1 MHLKCQ
7 EPSFLTMFSWM
18 GYFLFMKQWEGY
30 SGNSMG
36 SAAILKGEST
46 KRPGLQQCK
55 IYENLLQSHDELKKV
70 CMHLQ
75 WWALQRLTGTNFT
88 NSVVCSSLV
97 SGSLMISLV
106 FR

>member
-1 MHLKCQ
+1 MSGTQFSDHVFLDGLL
-7 EPSFLTMFSWM
+7 SFHEAM
-18 GYFLFMKQWEGY
+18 GRIFREFHGI
-30 SGNSMG
+30 SCNSQG
-36 SAAILKGEST
+36 RST
-46 KRPGLQQCK
+46 KRPGLQQYK

-97 SGSLMISLV
+97 TGFLMISLV
-106 FR
+106 FGW